1 MESQFVNKLIR
12 LPPSVIPVW
21 PLLQVVI
28 VTLVCFFVTT
38 SEAAGGLR
46 RGSLLVAHA
55 DRILLMEPSSS
66 STPRRYG
73 PPKQLPLGGND
84 VIAITVDEVDGFVY
98 WSTRN
103 GVVRRA
109 RLDGSD
115 LVDLYDAGKRSRT

>member
-1 MESQFVNKLIR
+1 VT
-12 LPPSVIPVW
+12 VIDV
-21 PLLQVVI
+21 
-28 VTLVCFFVTT
+28 
-38 SEAAGGLR
+38 
-46 RGSLLVAHA
+46 
-55 DRILLMEPSSS
+55 
-66 STPRRYG
+66 
-73 PPKQLPLGGND
+73 